1 MIARKRI
8 CKGLDISVEDLFID
22 KSATVD
28 MLLHTSGEITLYL

>member
-8 CKGLDISVEDLFID
+8 CKGLDINVEDFFID

-28 MLLHTSGEITLYL
+28 MNPAALQ

>member
-22 KSATVD
+22 RPDKIVGIVVKTK
-28 MLLHTSGEITLYL
+28 

>member
-8 CKGLDISVEDLFID
+8 CKGLDISAEDLFID

-28 MLLHTSGEITLYL
+28 MNTAALQ

>member
-1 MIARKRI
+1 MIVRKPI

-28 MLLHTSGEITLYL
+28 MNTAALQ